1 MKIKSKWTKY
11 QLSYNIRRCFYRI
24 IIVKAVQIRKT
35 GGLEVLEYVN
45 RNVNDPKCEEVL
57 IRHTVIGLNRY
68 DTEHRK
74 GIRRVKDLPI
84 VLGMEAVG
92 IVEKT
97 GDKVDKGLKVGD
109 RVGYCT
115 APPGSYCKKRVIHQR
130 YLIKIPD
137 YISDETA
144 AAVLFKGM
152 AAHYLVNQSYKV
164 RPGSFVLVHGANG
177 GLGQMIC
184 KLVRNKK
191 GTAIGSVS
199 SDSKIGAALQS
210 GCAHVINYN
219 NKKATT
225 EIMEITKGK
234 GVGAVYDPIG
244 YDTSKMSF
252 ESLCIFG
259 IYVSYGQ
266 ISGASPISFAM
277 LSSRSLFATGTSI
290 YHYKRDRFT
299 LVLTAMEI
307 FEMLRKKLLV
317 VHINKKYEFGEII
330 QAHSDIE
337 NRKVSG
343 LNIIKVS

>member
-1 MKIKSKWTKY
+1 
-11 QLSYNIRRCFYRI
+11 
-24 IIVKAVQIRKT
+24 VKAVRIRKT
-35 GGLEVLEYVN
+35 GGPEVLEYVDIDIG
-45 RNVNDPKCEEVL
+45 DPKGEEVL
-57 IRHTVIGLNRY
+57 VQHTVIGLNRY

-74 GIRRVKDLPI
+74 GIRRVKNLPV

-97 GDKVDKGLKVGD
+97 GNKVDKGLKVGD
-109 RVGYCT
+109 RVVYCT
-115 APPGSYCKKRVIHQR
+115 ASPGSYCKKRVIHQR

-137 YISDETA
+137 YISDEVA
-144 AAVLFKGM
+144 ASMLFKSM
-152 AAHYLVNQSYKV
+152 TAHYLVNQSYKIK
-164 RPGSFVLVHGANG
+164 PGSFVLVHGANG
-177 GLGQMIC
+177 GLGQIIC
-184 KLVRNKK
+184 QFAKSKK
-191 GTAIGSVS
+191 GIAIGSVS
-199 SDSKIGAALQS
+199 SDSKMSTALQN

-219 NKKATT
+219 NKNAIT
-225 EIMEITKGK
+225 EIMEITQGK

-244 YDTSKMSF
+244 YDTSKISF

-266 ISGASPISFAM
+266 MSGASPISFSM
-277 LSSRSLFATGTSI
+277 LSARSLFATGTSI

-317 VHINKKYEFGEII
+317 AHINRKYKFDEII

-337 NRKVSG
+337 NRRVSG
-343 LNIIKVS
+343 LNIIKVL